1 MSDLSFLAHPSITF
15 KLGNL
20 AHCINNEL
28 ADRYVHVCYLTW
40 VIYDISVFGIVYIK
54 T

>member
-1 MSDLSFLAHPSITF
+1 MSDLSFFSSSIHHFQIAHLT
-15 KLGNL
+15 
-20 AHCINNEL
+20 HCINNEL
-28 ADRYVHVCYLTW
+28 ADRYFHVCYLSW